1 MVAGMRIGRMCVPLG
16 VAGIVLGVIFFIFG
30 NGDPFYVWWSGFS
43 IGFGVI
49 QTIVMLRLWS
59 LE

>member
-1 MVAGMRIGRMCVPLG
+1 MRSGRVHIPVGIAGIILG
-16 VAGIVLGVIFFIFG
+16 VNFFSFG
-30 NGDPFYVWWSGFS
+30 CSDPFYVWWSGFS

-49 QTIVMLRLWS
+49 QTIVMLRLWT

>member
-1 MVAGMRIGRMCVPLG
+1 MRIGRVHIPVG
-16 VAGIVLGVIFFIFG
+16 IAGIILGVIFFIFG
-30 NGDPFYVWWSGFS
+30 DSDPFYVWWSGFS

-49 QTIVMLRLWS
+49 QTIVMLRLWT